1 MTKLNATANIDS
13 TVRAAAQAV
22 TRTTATANGMGES
35 VLFP

>member
-1 MTKLNATANIDS
+1 M
-13 TVRAAAQAV
+13 RAAAQAV